1 MNKKILAIIPARGGS
16 KGIKDKNIKPLN
28 GKPLI
33 YYSIHESLE
42 SNIIQEVMVNT
53 DSEKIASISKKYGAN
68 IPFLRSKELAT
79 DEASSVDVIEDTLNY
94 YEQRNISFDYFI
106 LLQPTSPLRTR
117 EDIIRAFEILE
128 QKNAK
133 SIVSVCEAEHSPLLM
148 NKLDNDLSMKDFL
161 KKENDKRRQDFDKY
175 YRLNGAIYISEVKNF
190 LETKNF
196 YGEGSYAYIMPN
208 NRSVDID
215 NEIDLKLA
223 EIIMRDYL

>member
-16 KGIKDKNIKPLN
+16 KGIKDKNIKLLN
-28 GKPLI
+28 RKPLI
-33 YYSIHESLE
+33 YYSIHEALE
-42 SNIIQEVMVNT
+42 SNIIQEIIVNT
-53 DSEKIASISKKYGAN
+53 DSEKIASVSKKYGAN

-79 DEASSVDVIEDTLNY
+79 DEASTVDVIESTLNY
-94 YEQRNISFDYFI
+94 YEQRNINFDYFI

-117 EDIIRAFEILE
+117 EDILRAFEILE

-133 SIVSVCEAEHSPLLM
+133 SIVSVCEAEHSPFLM
-148 NKLDNDLSMKDFL
+148 NTLDNDLKMDNFIKR
-161 KKENDKRRQDFDKY
+161 ENNTRRQDFDKY

-190 LETKNF
+190 LESKTF

-223 EIIMRDYL
+223 EIIMRDNL

>member
-1 MNKKILAIIPARGGS
+1 
-16 KGIKDKNIKPLN
+16 
-28 GKPLI
+28 
-33 YYSIHESLE
+33 
-42 SNIIQEVMVNT
+42 
-53 DSEKIASISKKYGAN
+53 
-68 IPFLRSKELAT
+68 
-79 DEASSVDVIEDTLNY
+79 
-94 YEQRNISFDYFI
+94 
-106 LLQPTSPLRTR
+106 
-117 EDIIRAFEILE
+117 
-128 QKNAK
+128 
-133 SIVSVCEAEHSPLLM
+133 
-148 NKLDNDLSMKDFL
+148 L

>member
-53 DSEKIASISKKYGAN
+53 DSEKIASISKKYGAK

-106 LLQPTSPLRTR
+106 LLQPTSPLRRR

>member
-148 NKLDNDLSMKDFL
+148 NKMDNDLSMKDFL

>member
-106 LLQPTSPLRTR
+106 LLQPTSPLRRR